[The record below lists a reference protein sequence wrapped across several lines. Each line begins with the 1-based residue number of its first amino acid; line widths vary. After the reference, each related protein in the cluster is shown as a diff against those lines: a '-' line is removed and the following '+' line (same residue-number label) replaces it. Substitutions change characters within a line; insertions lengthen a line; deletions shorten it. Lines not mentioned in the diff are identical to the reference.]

1 MKEELKKSFEFAI
14 DNIVKFGDTDIFPF
28 PIENMIFYDKK
39 ENLLNIFEEIYKDFD
54 SRLARDIPYCEN
66 TLVSVGYTG
75 FRWATEMEPIWNA
88 YLLGITLY
96 LSKKIEKIRIKKDEN
111 IIFSYRIKIDEETK
125 TIFDEKYGWRKFQE
139 ESLEKAKKY
148 KFVLSCDI
156 SNFYSS
162 IYHHRLEN
170 SLQLLEDEDKSI
182 SHQIIEILNKFS
194 KNKSYG
200 LPVGGQAA
208 RILAELLLSR
218 TDQLL
223 FDKEIPFCRF
233 VDDYHLFANTE
244 QELYEHLLYLSKML
258 IINEGLFLQKS
269 KTSIVTAEEFIANS
283 VINNEN
289 IEKNARGIFA
299 ISLKYDPYS
308 LTADEDYENLKKEIS
323 ELDVMNILSAE
334 FSKTR
339 IHASLVKK
347 TISTLRYLDGEKLEQ
362 IIDSLLMNLEILVP
376 ILPNVLLLF
385 GEVFDKLSSELKERI
400 INTLLILRKK
410 GSYLLKID
418 LNLHYV
424 LRLFSKQWNQRV
436 QIEVTNIFEN
446 TDSILMKRDIILM
459 MAKWGMT
466 HKLSDIKN
474 YYETLPVMEK
484 RAFIMASYY
493 LGDEGHHWRDSVKN
507 TFTDIDKL
515 YRDWMADK
523 KQQKGWVLP
532 I

>member
-14 DNIVKFGDTDIFPF
+14 DNIVKFGNTDIFPF

-39 ENLLNIFEEIYKDFD
+39 EYLLNIFEEIYKDFD

-96 LSKKIEKIRIKKDEN
+96 LSEKIEKIRLKKDEN
-111 IIFSYRIKIDEETK
+111 IIFSYRIKNDEETK

-139 ESLEKAKKY
+139 ESLEKAKIYKY
-148 KFVLSCDI
+148 VLSCDI

-170 SLQLLEDEDKSI
+170 SLQLLDDADKCI

-244 QELYEHLLYLSKML
+244 QELYEQLLYLSKIL
-258 IINEGLFLQKS
+258 IVNEGLFLQKS

-283 VINNEN
+283 VLNNEN
-289 IEKNARGIFA
+289 IEKNARGI
-299 ISLKYDPYS
+299 
-308 LTADEDYENLKKEIS
+308 
-323 ELDVMNILSAE
+323 
-334 FSKTR
+334 
-339 IHASLVKK
+339 
-347 TISTLRYLDGEKLEQ
+347 
-362 IIDSLLMNLEILVP
+362 LL
-376 ILPNVLLLF
+376 
-385 GEVFDKLSSELKERI
+385 
-400 INTLLILRKK
+400 
-410 GSYLLKID
+410 Y
-418 LNLHYV
+418 H
-424 LRLFSKQWNQRV
+424 
-436 QIEVTNIFEN
+436 
-446 TDSILMKRDIILM
+446 
-459 MAKWGMT
+459 
-466 HKLSDIKN
+466 
-474 YYETLPVMEK
+474 
-484 RAFIMASYY
+484 
-493 LGDEGHHWRDSVKN
+493 
-507 TFTDIDKL
+507 
-515 YRDWMADK
+515 
-523 KQQKGWVLP
+523 
-532 I
+532 